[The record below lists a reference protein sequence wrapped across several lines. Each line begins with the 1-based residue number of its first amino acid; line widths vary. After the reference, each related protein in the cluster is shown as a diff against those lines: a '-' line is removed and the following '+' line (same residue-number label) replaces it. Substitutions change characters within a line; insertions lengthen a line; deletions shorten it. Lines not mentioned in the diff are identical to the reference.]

1 MDPEFKYRAF
11 ISYSHSD
18 ERWAGWLHRSLET
31 YRVPKRLVGTVTP
44 FGPVP
49 ERLAPVFRDREE
61 LPTATNLGATLTRAL
76 EQSACQIVICSPRAA
91 KSRWVGEEILTFK
104 RLGREHR
111 IFCLIVEGEPGS
123 PTDECFPDALVRRL
137 GPDGQLTD
145 ERGEPIAA
153 DVRPGKDT
161 RSAARLKLIAGMLG
175 VGLDELQQREA
186 QRRQRRATLLVG
198 ASLAGMLVTSGL
210 AASAWLARNEA
221 ERERERAEAEAET
234 ARQTT
239 RFMVDLFKVS
249 DPSEALGNRITA
261 REILDKGSARITT
274 DLAGQPKTQA
284 TLMDTMGQVYTSLG
298 LYGSAVPLA
307 RQALERRRALAG
319 SGSVDEVEVADSL
332 DSLGEALTQ
341 VAEYDEAE
349 RHLRESLEIRRR
361 VLGAEHPAVAHTLTL
376 LADLLVFRGK
386 FDDAQPVVEE
396 ALRVRRAAYDG
407 PNAEVAESI
416 GDLGV
421 IYGQRGD
428 FPRAVEQLTQA
439 LAMQRELHPGPHP
452 DLAEAINNLA
462 WAHRGAN
469 DTATAEPLYREAL
482 AMNRRLLGDAHPT
495 LASGL
500 NNLGFVHEAQG
511 EYASAEAAYREALAM
526 NRRLLGDS
534 HPMIAVNLSNLAF
547 VLYAEGKREE
557 AIAQL
562 RESLAMNRRELG
574 NEHPTVAGG
583 AASLGYWLIAE
594 GRLDEAGRLL
604 DESLAIRRRA
614 FGDGHVQVARTL
626 TLYANLLLARGDYAG
641 ARDAAA
647 AARKVLASNLAPTH
661 WQVAMAENAEGA
673 ALAGL
678 RQYTAAEALLLD
690 SLPRL
695 AGAPIPDLQA
705 RGRERLARLYAAWGR
720 PADAARYARAR

>member
-18 ERWAGWLHRSLET
+18 ERWAAWLHRSLET
-31 YRVPKRLVGTVTP
+31 YRVPRRLVGTVTP
-44 FGPVP
+44 FGLVP

-111 IFCLIVEGEPGS
+111 IFCLIVDGEPGS
-123 PTDECFPDALVRRL
+123 PADECFPDALIHRM
-137 GPDGQLTD
+137 GPDGQLTA

-153 DVRPGKDT
+153 DVRPGKDS

-186 QRRQRRATLLVG
+186 QRRQRRATVLVA
-198 ASLAGMLVTSGL
+198 ASLSGMLVTTGL
-210 AASAWLARNEA
+210 AAAAWLARNEA
-221 ERERERAEAEAET
+221 ERERARAEAEAET
-234 ARQTT
+234 ALQTT
-239 RFMVDLFKVS
+239 RFMVDLFRVS

-261 REILDKGSARITT
+261 REILDRGSARIATE
-274 DLAGQPKTQA
+274 LAGQPRIQA

-319 SGSVDEVEVADSL
+319 SAAPDDLEVAVSL
-332 DSLGEALTQ
+332 DNLAEALTQ
-341 VAEYDEAE
+341 IAEYEEAE
-349 RHLRESLEIRRR
+349 RHLRESLDIRRR
-361 VLGAEHPAVAHTLTL
+361 VLGAQHPDVARTLTL
-376 LADLLVFRGK
+376 LADVLVFRGR
-386 FDDAQPVVEE
+386 FEDAQPVVEE
-396 ALRVRRAAYDG
+396 ALRIRRAAYAG
-407 PNAEVAESI
+407 PHARVAESI

-428 FPRAVEQLTQA
+428 FGQAVERLTEA
-439 LAMQRELHPGPHP
+439 VAMQRELHAGPHP

-462 WAHRGAN
+462 WAYRGAN

-482 AMNRRLLGDAHPT
+482 AMNRQLLGDAHPT
-495 LASGL
+495 LAAGL

-526 NRRLLGDS
+526 NRKLLGDS

-557 AIAQL
+557 AIGQL

-574 NEHPTVAGG
+574 DEHPTVAGG
-583 AASLGYWLIAE
+583 AASLGYWLIVE

-604 DESLAIRRRA
+604 DESLAIRRKV
-614 FGDGHVQVARTL
+614 FGDGHVQVARTM
-626 TLYANLLLARGDYAG
+626 TLYANLLLARRDYVG

-647 AARKVLASNLAPTH
+647 DARRILAANLSPTH
-661 WQVAMAENAEGA
+661 WQVAMAANAEGA
-673 ALAGL
+673 ALTGL
-678 RQYTAAEALLLD
+678 REFAAAEPLLVE
-690 SLPRL
+690 SLPHL

-720 PADAARYARAR
+720 PADAARYGRLP